1 MRRKIVVS
9 LISLFAIFSLGA
21 IFASWYVA
29 SATEQ
34 LRTLVELHEIEGLRR
49 HLVISLQTVQG
60 DLYTARTPLAR
71 QLDAIV
77 ANVENLDTAAEECGS
92 CHHRPILAERL
103 QQVRDLIEE
112 YKAALSIYITASA
125 NRDRISRIELEAAR
139 IGDQILEST
148 EEMSATASRH
158 IAEIADRAA
167 TKINRVRIILLGT
180 LAATFGLGIVV
191 SSYLVRSVT
200 GPVRRLVAATERV
213 AEGELGSRAE
223 VVREDEIGLLARSFN
238 DMLDRL
244 NAAMESQRGFFAD
257 ASHELRTPLTIIR
270 GEAEVALRARRNT
283 VEEYQE
289 ALETIVATAG
299 QMGQLVDDLLFLAR
313 SDAGQLRYEM
323 GRVPLGLLLEEVVQQ
338 SSTLSAPKGLHLE
351 LDAKHSITVIGD
363 AVRLRQL
370 FLALADNAIKYS
382 EPGGKITIA
391 LRVEVDRGRVTV
403 SDTGIGIPP
412 KHLPHIFERFYRV
425 EGPVGPEAG
434 TGLGLPIAQSI
445 AKAHRTEIVADSTP
459 GIGTTFSILLAR
471 ASLQD

>member
-1 MRRKIVVS
+1 MRRKIIVS
-9 LISLFAIFSLGA
+9 LVSLFAIFALGA

-60 DLYTARTPLAR
+60 DLYTARTPLAP

-77 ANVENLDTAAEECGS
+77 ANVQNLDMAAEECGS
-92 CHHRPILAERL
+92 CHHRPALANRL
-103 QQVRDLIEE
+103 QHVRDLIEE

-125 NRDRISRIELEAAR
+125 NRDRISRIEQDAAR
-139 IGDQILEST
+139 IGDRILERT
-148 EEMSATASRH
+148 EEMSATASLH
-158 IAEIADRAA
+158 IAQIADRAA
-167 TKINRVRIILLGT
+167 VRINRVRIILLGT
-180 LAATFGLGIVV
+180 LAVTFGLGIVI

-213 AEGELGSRAE
+213 AAGDLGSRAE

-244 NAAMESQRGFFAD
+244 KAGMESQRGFFAD

-270 GEAEVALRARRNT
+270 GEAEVALRARRDT
-283 VEEYQE
+283 AEQYQE

-299 QMGQLVDDLLFLAR
+299 QMGKLVDDLLFLAR
-313 SDAGQLRYEM
+313 SDAGELRYEM
-323 GRVPLGLLLEEVVQQ
+323 GPVALDLLLEEVVQQ
-338 SSTLSAPKGLHLE
+338 SATLSAPKGLHLE
-351 LDAKHSITVIGD
+351 LDAKDSITVIGD
-363 AVRLRQL
+363 ASRLRQL

-382 EPGGKITIA
+382 DPGGKVRVA
-391 LRVEVDRGRVTV
+391 LRVEGTRGHITVT
-403 SDTGIGIPP
+403 DTGIGISP

-425 EGPVGPEAG
+425 EGPVGPDAG
-434 TGLGLPIAQSI
+434 TGLGLSIAQSI

-459 GIGTTFSILLAR
+459 GIGTTFSVRLSLASPR
-471 ASLQD
+471 D